1 MCPSE
6 YIMVTSIA
14 ANDSKLVLGSGA
26 DSAHKYLKQWK
37 INVNIETLDYYFIFF
52 YKKQKQNLDFC

>member
-1 MCPSE
+1 
-6 YIMVTSIA
+6 MVTSIT